1 MEAIAGV
8 APPRS
13 NILRPTAAIRLLRK
27 RDLILVGPTFLSAEV
42 VHDKAGRG
50 MGALLTLV
58 PEVADAATHTA
69 TSAHQEV
76 GDCLS

>member
-1 MEAIAGV
+1 M
-8 APPRS
+8 
-13 NILRPTAAIRLLRK
+13 PTASIRLLRK

-50 MGALLTLV
+50 TGGS
-58 PEVADAATHTA
+58 ADLGPGSGRCRNSAA